1 MSRIR
6 KYLKTEMDV
15 EIFACTHG
23 ASMILIYGFMMWL
36 AGEPVIPF
44 SVIVEVLILGYAMA
58 WTQKALFLREK
69 EYKKWE
75 YVMREILW
83 NLLPILYMPIAG
95 WLCRWFV
102 GMPMWVKIGF
112 YGIMDC
118 YVVLVWLFLRYVN
131 KEDTQELNQL
141 IQQRKNSAKNKA
153 VDKEE
158 RNESCD

>member
-6 KYLKTEMDV
+6 KYLKAEMDV
-15 EIFACTHG
+15 EFFACTHG
-23 ASMILIYGFMMWL
+23 ASMIFIYGFMLWL
-36 AGEPVIPF
+36 AGEPEVPF

-58 WTQKALFLREK
+58 WTQKALFLRERT
-69 EYKKWE
+69 YKKWE

-95 WLCRWFV
+95 WLCRWFF
-102 GMPMWVKIGF
+102 GMPMWVQIGF

-118 YVVLVWLFLRYVN
+118 YVVMVWLFLRYVN

-141 IQQRKNSAKNKA
+141 IQQRKNNAKNKA
-153 VDKEE
+153 VCKEE